1 MTLICPLV
9 PLQAMPDEQ
18 IITTEALRGRL
29 RDLALKL
36 ETECASVGIQA
47 GRGRPRYQLAAAQLV
62 DRERLR
68 TGVPVTPDEFRR
80 RSGEIRALVR
90 LEDVPFGILIDKAV
104 KAIFQRHP
112 SYRPSA
118 AERYREMYRIKRGE
132 APVDAVARALES
144 RVTDIEERYAGSST
158 DCKELRKGLRVVE
171 RKITRLEE
179 RLGART
185 RSPA

>member
-1 MTLICPLV
+1 
-9 PLQAMPDEQ
+9 MPDEQ

-29 RDLALKL
+29 RDLALEL

-47 GRGRPRYQLAAAQLV
+47 GRGRPRYQLAAPQLV
-62 DRERLR
+62 DPERLR
-68 TGVPVTPDEFRR
+68 TCVPVTPDEFRR

-132 APVDAVARALES
+132 APVDAVALRALES
-144 RVTDIEERYAGSST
+144 RVTDIEERYAGSTT
-158 DCKELRKGLRVVE
+158 DCKDLRKGLRVVE
-171 RKITRLEE
+171 RKITRLEA

-185 RSPA
+185 RSQA